1 MEHIQSS
8 ERCLHSGILDKNR
21 CTCPPGAYALNCEPR
36 GCMPSVQANM
46 DTTHQSFILVMN
58 LRSTMAYDLH
68 LLIGQMPTWISD
80 INKAAPG
87 LIDNYLVTTYLQ
99 YKDTYYM
106 KNQTFTT
113 SADMLEYLNGLVISA
128 GDDDQPT
135 IAAINSAQSF
145 SSLMHPTSVVYVFAD
160 SLDSSDIPYNPKL
173 SSNSIE
179 INTIQVMLSWR
190 NKLVILLS
198 ETDDAPMDYFGDY
211 YDIFRRVVKAT
222 QGDLIVYEKENAA
235 NIIDQLLPYYYQ
247 MENMAALYGISPQD
261 DVVVNIR
268 ADYPSQVVY
277 ILITAEN
284 SPAPGVLDQNGSP
297 PKPETSGRYFKL
309 FRTTATAMPKITV
322 TSKRNASTNVRVW
335 INSPNTVF
343 LASNPDPTVDVG
355 SAVSVSELTTY
366 TTAFIAGFVSS
377 VTIATYDMKGSPIR
391 KAAVGSS
398 SRNAECT
405 YPHIFPAAE
414 SCTLGPFLQELT
426 FTTDSRTVYRLIP
439 GFCAQPDHPSPIPFS
454 CFNGGTKTGTATCR
468 CTNLFTGRNCA
479 TPVCLNGGEVE
490 KFPGNG
496 RPLCECPAGYG
507 GDHCEILSC
516 STPSTNIFGSTKR
529 SLAVVIQNSFSQAWL
544 NDHINSGLTALLN
557 YMGQADAF
565 DQYILSTYNTITV
578 QGQPTVR
585 TVITPYSTATTFLNA
600 TTSAA
605 ILYQNSQYE
614 TQPSLDALW
623 QTIESTPYDKSS
635 IFLFTDAAP
644 SSSSVNI
651 DITSITLLAIERQLQ
666 INVIITAPYQMSS
679 QCMMGAFASIYSQ
692 LTYATGGTILNL
704 CEPYKNFYPRDII
717 TEFFTGYGITHHHV
731 ETLQEVMISDC
742 SIPTEILFYIDD
754 PSTQVYAFVNSVQIE
769 SFNVDMADNDS
780 GPKMYSIP
788 SQVLTPFFGIYQIFP
803 TVYNRLGYT
812 LRVQAAPN
820 STLGSCSVRIVEKTQ
835 LAAYL
840 GFTSDPSKD
849 SPSQTLTYATSSN
862 PVVHVSSQF
871 QSDVQP
877 NIVFHNSDETVRY
890 NATGT
895 RRLPSCHYE
904 SFYGTPF
911 TCNKLY
917 SYFLATITLQTNEAT
932 MQRTQRAYCYLE
944 PTVCLNGGTS
954 ADDNTCNCRPGFN
967 GAKCE
972 SPICQNGGVVVD
984 YKCVCEAGYTGQFCQ
999 YVACQEWNYLETH
1012 DVRQHEFRQIT
1023 FVVEK
1028 NIGMV
1033 LPTVYLQ
1040 QMIASFVNETE
1051 SNNIPKQYSL
1061 VTFDE
1066 NVVTNVV
1073 STSNTDQ
1080 FVNIFNNALNNSTNT
1095 DPVSTLA
1102 GQAIE
1107 EAYKI
1112 TIQPPSIIYLFTS
1125 HNFTKF
1131 SNTII
1136 KQRLG
1141 TQVNIFSM
1149 QLQTYPQQP
1158 NDFRVPMIARQSGGR
1173 LLPLTVLAA
1182 RDLLRVLVSAV
1193 KENALLYDDGF
1204 KDCTTQQTV
1213 SFFVESTASR
1223 VILDI
1228 TGNDVTTNGAVSVT
1242 DGQGNA
1248 VPVKSGNALMNDAAA
1263 LVVEF
1268 PLKSGGPVGGKWT
1281 VTIKTTSGS
1290 CFIQART
1297 ESPIHVIPGFSSS
1310 RDVDVVK
1317 SGPFSTLG
1325 TNASVYV
1332 TARVTNSR
1340 DANYGVTLDSLTIT
1354 NADYSAPW
1362 NDKPLTGQSIHPRDP
1377 VGCANQFV
1385 TDVFSSPKT
1394 TYQKYMITGTDNKG
1408 TQFQRTFFFSQPA
1421 TADST
1426 TQCVNGTRNAYGEC
1440 ICSNRYT
1447 GDFCS
1452 DRVCL
1457 NGGTAS
1463 LGTCVCV
1470 NGYFGDF
1477 CENALTDSTT
1487 STSTKKPATKTTTRA
1502 TTASV
1507 TNSPTTLLL
1516 TTERTSKA
1524 TTSNGQPTSQQ
1535 TTSRTPT
1542 ARSVPVS
1549 TTTSG
1554 TSRITSTVA
1563 QKTTAGSG
1571 ISTLPISSS
1580 VTQIKSSTQI
1590 TSIPPIKSSTNKY
1603 ASSTPLIP
1611 TSSSFAETTS
1621 FGSTG
1626 PPPVCFPATTTFMIS
1641 FLIDASNPTSMFLN
1655 SQENVI
1661 QNVAQKFDLGSGQQ
1675 QTRFVVSGMAE
1686 TYISGGDARNIADID
1701 SDFNKIVDDD
1711 NFGQMILNVGES
1723 LQGYQSSPESSI
1735 TCCGPPFVVVFMGQR
1750 SNDSIQDG
1758 YTNLHSKG
1766 YELLA
1771 IDMTTDTIA
1780 PTLTPI
1786 FGEKNVKSYTG
1797 TLNDL
1802 TDWIQNRIC
1811 RLKYSELLK

>member
-1 MEHIQSS
+1 MRQGLFFIGLLAQVLLGSTEYYEIEGHFSNLRYFYLSDGPENLAAKRQAVEQLSQKLSASLDGDLSDFYVNNFEIHGIGAGIPTVIFHGFLTTSS
-8 ERCLHSGILDKNR
+8 ALSRQEIIDQITASGNIKLYYLGKIDSLPPLPSVEDSDPPTNFTCYNGGILLPNNTCVCPGFVSGKQCEIISCLHSGILDKNR

-160 SLDSSDIPYNPKL
+160 SPDSSDVPYNPKL

-261 DVVVNIR
+261 DVVVDIR

-355 SAVSVSELTTY
+355 SAVSVSKLTTY

-414 SCTLGPFLQELT
+414 SCTLGPFVQELT
-426 FTTDSRTVYRLIP
+426 FTTDARTVYRLIP

-490 KFPGNG
+490 KFPGN
-496 RPLCECPAGYG
+496 
-507 GDHCEILSC
+507 
-516 STPSTNIFGSTKR
+516 
-529 SLAVVIQNSFSQAWL
+529 
-544 NDHINSGLTALLN
+544 
-557 YMGQADAF
+557 
-565 DQYILSTYNTITV
+565 
-578 QGQPTVR
+578 GQPTVR

-644 SSSSVNI
+644 SSSSVNV
-651 DITSITLLAIERQLQ
+651 DITSIALLAIERQLQ

-704 CEPYKNFYPRDII
+704 CEPYRNFYPRDII

-742 SIPTEILFYIDD
+742 SISTEILFYIDD
-754 PSTQVYAFVNSVQIE
+754 PSTQVYAFVNS
-769 SFNVDMADNDS
+769 
-780 GPKMYSIP
+780 
-788 SQVLTPFFGIYQIFP
+788 
-803 TVYNRLGYT
+803 
-812 LRVQAAPN
+812 
-820 STLGSCSVRIVEKTQ
+820 
-835 LAAYL
+835 
-840 GFTSDPSKD
+840 
-849 SPSQTLTYATSSN
+849 ATSSN

-917 SYFLATITLQTNEAT
+917 SYFLATIILQTNEAT

-954 ADDNTCNCRPGFN
+954 ADDNTCNCRPSFN

-1040 QMIASFVNETE
+1040 QMIAGFVNQTE

-1080 FVNIFNNALNNSTNT
+1080 FVNIFNSALNNSTNT

-1131 SNTII
+1131 PNTII

-1141 TQVNIFSM
+1141 TQ
-1149 QLQTYPQQP
+1149 
-1158 NDFRVPMIARQSGGR
+1158 
-1173 LLPLTVLAA
+1173 LLG
-1182 RDLLRVLVSAV
+1182 VLVSAV

-1204 KDCTTQQTV
+1204 KDCTTPQTV

-1228 TGNDVTTNGAVSVT
+1228 TGNDVTTNGAVSVA

-1297 ESPIHVIPGFSSS
+1297 ESSIHVIPGFSSS
-1310 RDVDVVK
+1310 RDVDMVK

-1325 TNASVYV
+1325 TNPSVYV

-1385 TDVFSSPKT
+1385 TDVFSIPLLNVFMGLVTHTVNAFAVTDTQEISA
-1394 TYQKYMITGTDNKG
+1394 MIGYALMVE
-1408 TQFQRTFFFSQPA
+1408 RLVS
-1421 TADST
+1421 
-1426 TQCVNGTRNAYGEC
+1426 EH
-1440 ICSNRYT
+1440 
-1447 GDFCS
+1447 
-1452 DRVCL
+1452 VC
-1457 NGGTAS
+1457 
-1463 LGTCVCV
+1463 
-1470 NGYFGDF
+1470 
-1477 CENALTDSTT
+1477 ALTDISVI
-1487 STSTKKPATKTTTRA
+1487 SVKT
-1502 TTASV
+1502 
-1507 TNSPTTLLL
+1507 
-1516 TTERTSKA
+1516 
-1524 TTSNGQPTSQQ
+1524 
-1535 TTSRTPT
+1535 
-1542 ARSVPVS
+1542 VS
-1549 TTTSG
+1549 T
-1554 TSRITSTVA
+1554 
-1563 QKTTAGSG
+1563 
-1571 ISTLPISSS
+1571 
-1580 VTQIKSSTQI
+1580 
-1590 TSIPPIKSSTNKY
+1590 
-1603 ASSTPLIP
+1603 
-1611 TSSSFAETTS
+1611 
-1621 FGSTG
+1621 
-1626 PPPVCFPATTTFMIS
+1626 
-1641 FLIDASNPTSMFLN
+1641 
-1655 SQENVI
+1655 
-1661 QNVAQKFDLGSGQQ
+1661 
-1675 QTRFVVSGMAE
+1675 
-1686 TYISGGDARNIADID
+1686 
-1701 SDFNKIVDDD
+1701 
-1711 NFGQMILNVGES
+1711 
-1723 LQGYQSSPESSI
+1723 
-1735 TCCGPPFVVVFMGQR
+1735 
-1750 SNDSIQDG
+1750 
-1758 YTNLHSKG
+1758 
-1766 YELLA
+1766 
-1771 IDMTTDTIA
+1771 
-1780 PTLTPI
+1780 
-1786 FGEKNVKSYTG
+1786 
-1797 TLNDL
+1797 
-1802 TDWIQNRIC
+1802 
-1811 RLKYSELLK
+1811 